1 MYEERTVS
9 GNGSN
14 GRALI
19 EAPVRPTSAPPTANR
34 QPQASLSTTEKIRQ
48 ARLKGYEGDPCGNCG
63 AFTLVRNG
71 VCLKCDSCGETT
83 GCS

>member
-1 MYEERTVS
+1 
-9 GNGSN
+9 
-14 GRALI
+14 L
-19 EAPVRPTSAPPTANR
+19 APSDMDATAAKVR
-34 QPQASLSTTEKIRQ
+34 E

-71 VCLKCDSCGETT
+71 VCLKCNSCGETS